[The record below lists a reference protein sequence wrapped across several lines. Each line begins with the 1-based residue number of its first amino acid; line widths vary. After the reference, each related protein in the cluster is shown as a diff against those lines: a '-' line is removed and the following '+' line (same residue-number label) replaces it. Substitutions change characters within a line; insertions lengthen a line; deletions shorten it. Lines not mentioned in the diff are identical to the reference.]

1 MMSKKNIALM
11 TLALTACVSTAL
23 AQTNWLK
30 ADFNAGPLTWTQEG
44 TGQIQQTNQQLVVSG
59 SFGRMQ
65 TNDPLATFVGAY
77 HTIGLPSGPLPDQQT
92 LELRAD
98 LVGANQNDAWAGLH
112 FLWSSDG
119 KGYALWKDQDE
130 VALLKF
136 WNGAGSFAWFFYEN
150 RPIKNQNVTLVL
162 ALTHVGADVRVT
174 TRILDKDNAYA
185 VLFER
190 TVTDTPQADPVLPN
204 RAVRGLIGMADLAE
218 TPWPV
223 VTPPTYVT
231 LLLQWANPA
240 SATQGAAAVT
250 FDNAEVWQYESP
262 QLAIQNAVV
271 LSWPLTQGQ
280 FVLESAPSVNGPWAP
295 VPDPWWRTNAGQN
308 QVSILAP
315 DNLKLFRLRP

>member
-1 MMSKKNIALM
+1 MSKKNIALVN
-11 TLALTACVSTAL
+11 LALTACVSTAF

-30 ADFNAGPLTWTQEG
+30 DDFNGPILTWTPNG
-44 TGQIQQTNQQLVVSG
+44 PGQIRLTNQQLVVSG

-65 TNDPLATFVGAY
+65 TNNPVATSIGAY

-112 FLWSSDG
+112 FLWSSVG
-119 KGYALWKDQDE
+119 GYALWKDQDE
-130 VALLKF
+130 VVLHKF
-136 WNGAGSFAWFFYEN
+136 WSSAGSLVAAAFFYEN
-150 RPIKNQNVTLVL
+150 RPVKNQNVTLVL
-162 ALTHVGADVRVT
+162 ALTRLGSEVRIT
-174 TRILDKDNAYA
+174 TRVLDKDNANA

-190 TVTDTPQADPVLPN
+190 TVTDTPQGDPVLPN
-204 RAVRGLIGMADLAE
+204 RAVRGWIGVADLAG

-223 VTPPTYVT
+223 VTSPTYVT
-231 LLLQWANPA
+231 FLLQWANPE
-240 SATQGAAAVT
+240 SATQGAAEVT

-262 QLAIQNAVV
+262 QLTIQNAVV

-315 DNLKLFRLRP
+315 DNLQLFRLRQ